1 MEHYP
6 LREGLSIM
14 ATCGIADVGS
24 NTMRLSIFQYD
35 EAGFRLLLNKKEM
48 AGLAG
53 YVKEGV
59 LSPEGIRVACRVLLS
74 FRILLEN
81 LGISEFHAFATASL
95 RNISNTEEAVDV
107 IRSETGVALEVISG
121 AEEAVLSFRGA
132 LSASRQPEHTGLLA
146 DIGGGS
152 TELVAYENGAIR
164 SGRSLPMG
172 SLSLYT
178 QFVSGLF
185 PTPEEAKRIR
195 QQVRQE
201 LSRAGC
207 DDCTSFPHLL
217 GVGGT
222 IRAVGKLCDN
232 LNGGAPGRLL
242 SAEEIRELYHLLKK
256 GDKSTLRQILRSA
269 PDRVHTFLPGLIIL
283 NTVIK
288 IHGVETVSV
297 SAQGVRE
304 GYLLCRVMGKG
315 GRDVQ
320 AG

>member
-1 MEHYP
+1 
-6 LREGLSIM
+6 M

-24 NTMRLSIFQYD
+24 NTMRLSIFHYD
-35 EAGFRLLLNKKEM
+35 EAGFRSLLNKKEM

-53 YVKEGV
+53 YVKEGA

-74 FRILLEN
+74 FRLLLEN
-81 LGISEFHAFATASL
+81 LGISEFYVFATASL
-95 RNISNTEEAVDV
+95 RNISNTEEALDT
-107 IRSETGVALEVISG
+107 IRAETGVALEVISG
-121 AEEAVLSFRGA
+121 SEEANLSFCGA
-132 LSASRQPEHTGLLA
+132 LSVSQQQENTGLLA

-164 SGRSLPMG
+164 SSRSLPMG

-178 QFVSGLF
+178 RYVSGLF
-185 PTPEEAKRIR
+185 PTPEESRLIR
-195 QQVRQE
+195 RQVRQE

-207 DDCTSFPHLL
+207 DDGTQFPHLL

-222 IRAVGKLCDN
+222 IRAVGKLCDD
-232 LNGGAPGRLL
+232 LNGGMPGRLL
-242 SAEEIRELYHLLKK
+242 SAKEIRELYHLLKK
-256 GDKSTLRQILRSA
+256 GDKSTLRQILRSS
-269 PDRVHTFLPGLIIL
+269 PDRIHTFLPGLIIL

-288 IHGVETVSV
+288 THGVETVSV

-304 GYLLCRVMGKG
+304 GYLLRRVMGKRNG
-315 GRDVQ
+315 DVH